1 MKNLLLRGEC
11 APKLYE
17 AVSKLPICDYHC
29 HLSPKE
35 IYEDKPATDLT
46 TLWLAGDHY
55 KWRLMRQSGIEEKY
69 ITGDASPR
77 EKLRA
82 YAKAIRYAA
91 GNPLYLWTKMELAA
105 YFGIYDQL
113 TPENSDE
120 IYDRAAAAIRER
132 ALSPRKLIEMS
143 NVALVATTDDPADSL
158 EWHEKI
164 AADESFPC
172 KVLPSYRPDKMLLC
186 RAADYKDYLSRL
198 SAAAGIEIT
207 DYTTLI
213 AAAKARLDFFVA
225 HGCKVT
231 DLGIPAFPA
240 SIGTPHQAHVAFAKV
255 LAGEEITDV
264 EFDAF
269 LGRALIDLSK
279 LYKERGLLS
288 QLHLAVQ
295 RNVNPTLFATVGVDA
310 GGDCIDDPI
319 PAVALSKLLAAMEE
333 NDGLPYTVLYTLNPS
348 MVDAMVSVAGS
359 FRGVQVG
366 AAWWFMDHTGGIR
379 KVMQS
384 ISEMGQIA
392 SFYGMLTDSRSFLS
406 YTRHDY
412 VRRILCTFIGEMVDA
427 GEFAEEAALPL
438 AEKICFYNIY
448 NRLFP
453 EVSL

>member
-1 MKNLLLRGEC
+1 MNQLLLRGT
-11 APKLYE
+11 AAASLYQ
-17 AVSKLPICDYHC
+17 AVKDLPIYDYHC
-29 HLSPKE
+29 HLSPRE
-35 IYEDKPATDLT
+35 IYEDRPATDLT
-46 TLWLAGDHY
+46 SLWLAGDHY

-82 YAKAIRYAA
+82 YAKAIQYAA

-105 YFGIYDQL
+105 YFGIEEQL

-120 IYDRAAAAIRER
+120 IYDRAAKAIAER
-132 ALSPRKLIEMS
+132 SLSPRKLIEMS

-158 EWHEKI
+158 EWHQKI
-164 AADESFPC
+164 AADKSFAC

-186 RAADYKDYLSRL
+186 RAKDYKDYLARL
-198 SAAAGIEIT
+198 SASAGIAIT
-207 DYTTLI
+207 DYPSLL
-213 AAAKARLDFFVA
+213 AAAKARLDFFVEN
-225 HGCKVT
+225 GCRVT
-231 DLGIPAFPA
+231 DLGIPAFPT
-240 SIGTPHQAHVAFAKV
+240 SIGTPHQAHVTFAKV
-255 LAGEEITDV
+255 LSDEEITDV

-269 LGRALIDLSK
+269 LSRALIDLSK

-319 PAVALSKLLAAMEE
+319 PATALSRLLAAMEE

-348 MVDAMVSVAGS
+348 MLDAMVSVAGS

-379 KVMQS
+379 RVMQS

-412 VRRILCTFIGEMVDA
+412 FRRILCSFIGEMVDA
-427 GEFAEEAALPL
+427 GEFAEKAALPL
-438 AEKICFYNIY
+438 AEKICYANIK
-448 NRLFP
+448 NRLYP
-453 EVSL
+453 EV

>member
-11 APKLYE
+11 AKTLYN
-17 AVSKLPICDYHC
+17 AVKDLPIYDYHC

-35 IYEDKPATDLT
+35 IYEDKPASDLT

-82 YAKAIRYAA
+82 YAQAIRYAA
-91 GNPLYLWTKMELAA
+91 GNPLYLWTKLELAA
-105 YFGIYDQL
+105 YFGIEEQL

-120 IYDRAAAAIRER
+120 IYDRAALAIKER

-164 AADESFPC
+164 AADESFTC
-172 KVLPSYRPDKMLLC
+172 TVIPSYRPDKMLLC
-186 RAADYKDYLSRL
+186 RAADYKEYLTRL
-198 SAAAGIEIT
+198 SAAAGVSIT
-207 DYTTLI
+207 DYASLLR
-213 AAAKARLDFFVA
+213 AAESRLDFFVEN
-225 HGCKVT
+225 GCRVT
-231 DLGIPAFPA
+231 DLGIPAFPL
-240 SIGTPHQAHVAFAKV
+240 SVGTTAEAETAFAKIFS
-255 LAGEEITDV
+255 GETISNA

-269 LGRALIDLSK
+269 LSRALIDLSK
-279 LYKERGLLS
+279 MYKKRGLLS

-295 RNVNPTLFATVGVDA
+295 RNVNPSLFATVGVDA

-319 PAVALSKLLAAMEE
+319 PAAAQSKLLAAMEE
-333 NDGLPYTVLYTLNPS
+333 NDGLPATVLYTLNPS
-348 MVDAMVSVAGS
+348 MLDAMVSVAGS

-379 KVMQS
+379 RVMQS

-412 VRRILCTFIGEMVDA
+412 FRRILCTFIGEMVDA
-427 GEFAEEAALPL
+427 GEFAQEAALPL
-438 AEKICFYNIY
+438 AEKICYKNIK

-453 EVSL
+453 EV

>member
-1 MKNLLLRGEC
+1 MKQLLLHGPT
-11 APKLYE
+11 ASKLY
-17 AVSKLPICDYHC
+17 ASVKDLPIYDYHC
-29 HLSPKE
+29 HLSPRE
-35 IYEDKPATDLT
+35 IYEDQPATDLT
-46 TLWLAGDHY
+46 SLWLAGDHY

-69 ITGDASPR
+69 ITGDAAPK

-82 YAKAIRYAA
+82 YATAIQFAA
-91 GNPLYLWTKMELAA
+91 GNPLYLWTRLELAA
-105 YFGIYDQL
+105 YFGIEDQL

-120 IYDRAAAAIRER
+120 IYDRAAAAIKER
-132 ALSPRKLIEMS
+132 SLSPRKLIEMS

-164 AADESFPC
+164 AADETFSC

-186 RAADYKDYLSRL
+186 RAADYKDYLARL
-198 SAAAGIEIT
+198 SASAGVAIT
-207 DYTTLI
+207 DYASLI
-213 AAAKARLDFFVA
+213 AAAKARLDFFVD
-225 HGCKVT
+225 HGCRVT

-240 SIGTPHQAHVAFAKV
+240 SIGTPHQARVAFAKV

-269 LGRALIDLSK
+269 LSRALIDLAK
-279 LYKERGLLS
+279 LYKEHGLLA

-319 PAVALSKLLAAMEE
+319 PATALSRLLAAMEG
-333 NDGLPYTVLYTLNPS
+333 NDGLPATVLYTLNPS
-348 MVDAMVSVAGS
+348 MLDAMVSVAGS

-379 KVMQS
+379 RVMQS

-412 VRRILCTFIGEMVDA
+412 FRRILCTFIGQMVDA

-438 AEKICFYNIY
+438 AEKICYLNIR
-448 NRLFP
+448 NRLYP
-453 EVSL
+453 EV

>member
-1 MKNLLLRGEC
+1 MKQLLLRGKS
-11 APKLYE
+11 APALYQ
-17 AVSKLPICDYHC
+17 AVKDLPIYDYHC
-29 HLSPKE
+29 HLSPRE
-35 IYEDKPATDLT
+35 IYEDSPATDLT
-46 TLWLAGDHY
+46 SLWLSGDHY

-82 YAKAIRYAA
+82 YAKAIRFAA

-105 YFGIYDQL
+105 YFGIEEQL

-120 IYDRAAAAIRER
+120 IYDRAAKAIRDR

-164 AADESFPC
+164 AADKTFAC

-186 RAADYKDYLSRL
+186 RAADYKDYLARL
-198 SAAAGIEIT
+198 SAAAGVAIT
-207 DYTTLI
+207 DYDSLLD
-213 AAAKARLDFFVA
+213 AAKARLDFFVEN
-225 HGCKVT
+225 GCRVT

-240 SIGTPHQAHVAFAKV
+240 SIGTPHQARVAFAKV

-269 LGRALIDLSK
+269 LSRALIDLSK
-279 LYKERGLLS
+279 LYKQHGLLS

-319 PAVALSKLLAAMEE
+319 PATALSRLLAAMEA

-348 MVDAMVSVAGS
+348 MLDAMVSVAGS

-379 KVMQS
+379 RVMQS
-384 ISEMGQIA
+384 VSEMGQIA

-412 VRRILCTFIGEMVDA
+412 FRRILCSFIGEMVDA

-438 AEKICFYNIY
+438 AEKICCLNIK
-448 NRLFP
+448 NQLFP
-453 EVSL
+453 EV